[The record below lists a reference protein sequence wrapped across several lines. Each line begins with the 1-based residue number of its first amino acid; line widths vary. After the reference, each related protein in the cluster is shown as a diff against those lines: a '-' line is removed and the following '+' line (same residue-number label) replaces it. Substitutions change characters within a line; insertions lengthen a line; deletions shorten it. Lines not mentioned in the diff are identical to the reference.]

1 MRQMKNKSGFIER
14 IELELL
20 STFLDYVVPF
30 VSKKIKAPQKQQ
42 HKPSKLEN
50 LVNNKQKLTISDFKE
65 LENLLL
71 KNLGENVKSNKKI
84 GMNSKDISYSLN
96 FRRQKNKKEKTGEYS
111 ISIKYEE
118 NQHDSN
124 LKISVK
130 KSEKEVYSTEITE
143 KREEESKIAPY
154 KVSITYA
161 DNYAE
166 ERLAIT
172 YKQQVKNYLN
182 KHIQSKEDMTNMVP
196 LKWLNILPESVMGG
210 VLGFTYL
217 GENFMGRRAD
227 LTGSTARMVDIHES
241 IHTPDEYE
249 TRVLTSW
256 IMEKIRPKYVK

>member
-1 MRQMKNKSGFIER
+1 MKNKSNFVER

-20 STFLDYVVPF
+20 STLLDYVVPF
-30 VSKKIKAPQKQQ
+30 VGKRINAPKKQQ
-42 HKPSKLEN
+42 QKPGNLEN
-50 LVNNKQKLTISDFKE
+50 LVNNNQKFTISDFRE

-71 KNLGENVKSNKKI
+71 RNLGENIRANKKI
-84 GMNSKDISYSLN
+84 GMNSKDISYSLS
-96 FRRQKNKKEKTGEYS
+96 FRRQKSKDEKPSRYS
-111 ISIKYEE
+111 VSIKYEE
-118 NQHDSN
+118 NQHDSK
-124 LKISVK
+124 LKVSVK

-154 KVSITYA
+154 KVSITYV

-172 YKQQVKNYLN
+172 YKQQVRNYLN

-196 LKWLNILPESVMGG
+196 LKWLNILPESMMGG

-256 IMEKIRPKYVK
+256 IMEKIRPKYIR